1 MSEAI
6 DSTEVKDIDLN
17 LDHNESAAIFAE
29 ENTEN
34 MWNQAAP
41 EEEDESDTP
50 AFLRRRKKREKK
62 NKE

>member
-1 MSEAI
+1 MSQAI
-6 DSTEVKDIDLN
+6 DATEVKDIDLN
-17 LDHNESAAIFAE
+17 LDHSESAAIFAE

-41 EEEDESDTP
+41 EEDDESDTP